1 MLRFYMFV
9 GSSTVNIQYFFSPKS
24 DYYISCTNS
33 HTRQRLTTTMD
44 NKLAIIYLG
53 VFVGL
58 LTFTLVSVLRQ
69 IWKTQRVERNFSKLR
84 NKLSKE
90 KGTAQEYYELASI
103 YADKKLYSQAISLF
117 QKALKAAEAEGEGE
131 DSISIIYNG
140 LGYAYFA
147 QEQYDLAIR
156 QYKEALKYQPN
167 YVVAMNNLG
176 HAYERKKLNSS
187 ALEMY
192 ENALKLEPNNKIAKR
207 RCESLRRLVSV

>member
-1 MLRFYMFV
+1 
-9 GSSTVNIQYFFSPKS
+9 
-24 DYYISCTNS
+24 
-33 HTRQRLTTTMD
+33 MD

-58 LTFTLVSVLRQ
+58 LAFTLVNVLRQ

-84 NKLSKE
+84 NKLTKD

-117 QKALKAAEAEGEGE
+117 QKAIKAAEAEGE
-131 DSISIIYNG
+131 DTISIIYNG
-140 LGYAYFA
+140 LGYTYFA

-176 HAYERKKLNSS
+176 HAYERKKLNSP

-192 ENALKLEPNNKIAKR
+192 ENVLKLEPNNKTAKR